1 MSFKWYQIVMAAI
14 AIMAIV
20 TYLPID
26 GSWKGV
32 VYFFGLL
39 AVAGIVQDALEPKAK
54 RKALGIT
61 CYISGAIGIAWAAW
75 LFTKGLGVAGISGR
89 LEASQV
95 SDINSG
101 VAMVLGALLLAFLS
115 LATIVY
121 TYDMKRSRHTDSDG
135 QNS

>member
-1 MSFKWYQIVMAAI
+1 MSFRWYQIVIATI
-14 AIMAIV
+14 AIMVMV

-39 AVAGIVQDALEPKAK
+39 AIAGIIQDALEPKSK
-54 RKALGIT
+54 RKALDIA

-75 LFTKGLGVAGISGR
+75 LFTKGLGVAGISGG

-101 VAMVLGALLLAFLS
+101 IVMVLGALLLAFLS
-115 LATIVY
+115 LATIAY
-121 TYDMKRSRHTDSDG
+121 TYDMKHSRHKK
-135 QNS
+135 Q